1 MTTRSLESAF
11 GEERAITPPL
21 AARIAQLTESLGVTP
36 ESKASETSTHDAL
49 VAALLAAHDKL
60 ALIAAQVEHRW
71 AQVQER
77 EKEVAIR
84 EARAIAHEKRLA
96 GIEALAPVLTPA
108 GKEPAKRGWFG

>member
-1 MTTRSLESAF
+1 MTTRSLEQSF

-21 AARIAQLTESLGVTP
+21 AVRIAALTESLGVTP
-36 ESKASETSTHDAL
+36 EGKAGEPATHDAL

-60 ALIAAQVEHRW
+60 ALIAAQIEHRW

-77 EKEVAIR
+77 EKQVAER

-96 GIEALAPVLTPA
+96 GIDALRPVLTPE
-108 GKEPAKRGWFG
+108 GKAPKRGWFG